1 MRQDRCEDRFGCHRW
16 ADDNSGVGIM
26 LLEKCNYACYP
37 IGSQRWHAE
46 IARTTTFR
54 NTADTE
60 SDLFDGSGET
70 TVAPLDSELY
80 AQVKAAVTAD
90 V

>member
-1 MRQDRCEDRFGCHRW
+1 
-16 ADDNSGVGIM
+16 M

-90 V
+90 VQQLDLTNYILKDKCKLK